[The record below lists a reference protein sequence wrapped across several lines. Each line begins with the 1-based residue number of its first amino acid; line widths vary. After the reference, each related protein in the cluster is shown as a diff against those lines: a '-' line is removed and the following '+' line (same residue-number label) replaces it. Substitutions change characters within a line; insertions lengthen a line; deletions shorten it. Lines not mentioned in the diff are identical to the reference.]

1 MGAAGCVP
9 VGVADG
15 GSGTT
20 VEQLAEAA
28 QTIATQWRPE
38 PRTRKGVEGVHLV
51 SLDRVR
57 DVMRSEFWLVPALC
71 VVAAIGLGAGLI
83 AVDHALPWT
92 SGAAFLYPGPP
103 AGARSY
109 LSSIVTAMI
118 AFTGLVF
125 SITIVVLQL
134 TSGQFSPRVLRMFLS
149 DRTIQF
155 TLGVFV
161 ATFVYALVVQRAVL
175 GDDTQ
180 SVAVPRIAVTM
191 AFVFVLASVGLFIRY
206 IDHMVNMIRVAS
218 IIDAIADES
227 RTLLERL
234 YPPRAEVLDPT
245 GPLPEATRHVPAPR
259 PGVLVSVNE
268 SGLARLATDAGC
280 VITLCLRVGDFTP
293 VGAPLFTVNGDPDD
307 FDSLAARA
315 CRQVALDIERTMEQ
329 DLAFGFRQLIDIAER
344 ALSPSVNDPT
354 TACQSIDALHD
365 LLRRLATRPNPPQHV
380 SASDGALGLIVPRY
394 RFADLLALTVGEIW
408 HYGREAAQVPARLAA
423 MLADLT
429 DAARPEHR
437 AAVAHWAQLLAAAG
451 ALPSTGS
458 SSDSSGADRGQS

>member
-1 MGAAGCVP
+1 M
-9 VGVADG
+9 
-15 GSGTT
+15 
-20 VEQLAEAA
+20 
-28 QTIATQWRPE
+28 
-38 PRTRKGVEGVHLV
+38 HLV
-51 SLDRVR
+51 SLERAR
-57 DVMRSEFWLVPALC
+57 DVMRSAFWLVPTLC
-71 VVAAIGLGAGLI
+71 VIAAIGLGAGLVT
-83 AVDHALPWT
+83 VDHALPSAQW
-92 SGAAFLYPGPP
+92 GFLYPGPP

-161 ATFVYALVVQRAVL
+161 ATFVYALVVQRAVR
-175 GDDTQ
+175 GDDTE
-180 SVAVPRIAVTM
+180 SVAVPRISVTV
-191 AFVFVLASVGLFIRY
+191 AFAFVLASVALFIRY

-234 YPPRAEVLDPT
+234 FPPNPDAVDT
-245 GPLPEATRHVPAPR
+245 GTPLPSVARDVPAPR

-268 SGLARLATDAGC
+268 AGLAGLAVDAGC
-280 VITLCLRVGDFTP
+280 VITLRLRVGDFIP
-293 VGAPLFTVNGDPDD
+293 AGAALFTVHGEPAEPDQ
-307 FDSLAARA
+307 LAKRA
-315 CRQVALDIERTMEQ
+315 FRQVALDTERTMEQ
-329 DLAFGFRQLIDIAER
+329 DLAFGFRQLVDIAER

-365 LLRRLATRPNPPQHV
+365 LLRRLATRPNPPQEV
-380 SASDGALGLIVPRY
+380 TATDGALGLVVPRY
-394 RFADLLALTVGEIW
+394 RFADLLAVTVGEIW

-423 MLADLT
+423 MLADLA

-437 AAVAHWAQLLAAAG
+437 SAVAHWAQLLAAAG
-451 ALPSTGS
+451 TLPSTGS
-458 SSDSSGADRGQS
+458 TPGSSGADRGQH